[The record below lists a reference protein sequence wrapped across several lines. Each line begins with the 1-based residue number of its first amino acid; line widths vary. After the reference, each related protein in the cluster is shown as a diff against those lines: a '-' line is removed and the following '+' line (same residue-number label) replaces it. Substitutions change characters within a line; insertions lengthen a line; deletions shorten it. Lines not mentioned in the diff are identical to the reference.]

1 MKQSITKMA
10 VVILLVFAFTCVAQ
24 VAESENTVAAQLVM
38 SDDFRIEVNT
48 NRDIYHNRDVLRLT
62 VNLLNNSPDPVR
74 IFLPIRPVPLKDLAE
89 AEIDEVFEGLLDG
102 TDVDVEIMPKKLTLI
117 GYARL
122 IPLGPS
128 PMAYAKKTPAQKKVF
143 GLPLF
148 GKPVIPAHSTRIIS
162 TANIYIMHPLLA
174 ESVEIDPNAL
184 EPVDIDPNQVIDAQ
198 QIELIPAVGRYIA
211 LRPGYYL
218 LDCRIRRIGDA
229 KLVQAQKIIQIRP
242 RRRRCKAV
250 PALKA
255 KCPKKPAWAK

>member
-1 MKQSITKMA
+1 MA

-24 VAESENTVAAQLVM
+24 VAESENTTAAQLVM
-38 SDDFRIEVNT
+38 SDNFRIEVNT
-48 NRDIYHNRDVLRLT
+48 NKNIYHNRDVLRLT

-74 IFLPIRPVPLKDLAE
+74 ILLPLKPVPFKDLELAE
-89 AEIDEVFEGLLDG
+89 TEVDEIFEGLLDG
-102 TDVDVEIMPKKLTLI
+102 TDVDVEIMPKRRTLI

-128 PMAYAKKTPAQKKVF
+128 PMAYAKKTPAPKKVF

-174 ESVEIDPNAL
+174 EAVEIDPNAL

-218 LDCRIRRIGDA
+218 LDCRIRRIGGV
-229 KLVQAQKIIQIRP
+229 KLAQAQKIIQIRP
-242 RRRRCKAV
+242 RRKRCKAI
-250 PALKA
+250 PKFNA
-255 KCPKKPAWAK
+255 KCPKKPISVK